1 MENLIFLTSVILFSQ
16 SLNSFINLF
25 IHPSIHSIKKVITF
39 HWKKKIM
46 VQMVRNIFLIKVL

>member
-25 IHPSIHSIKKVITF
+25 IHPSIHSIKKYYF
-39 HWKKKIM
+39 PLEKKIM